1 MKNVITFVLLFALLF
16 GLCYLIGSF
25 SQASFDITQWN
36 VDDRKM
42 LGSLGGFFSACFAA
56 IGTGMLSDSEDG
68 NTDDS
73 IQV

>member
-16 GLCYLIGSF
+16 GLCYLLGSF
-25 SQASFDITQWN
+25 GQASFNITLW
-36 VDDRKM
+36 DSEDRQM
-42 LGSLGGFFSACFAA
+42 IGSLGGFFSACFAA